1 MQIIDATGK
10 ACPQPVIMTKD
21 GLANLPEGQITVIVD
36 NPISRDNV
44 ERFSTSQGCSVTI
57 QEKDN
62 LFHLIITKGSQAIS
76 DYKISE
82 VCDCQVPPSIK
93 KTGILFYI
101 ASDQAGIGAEELGHI
116 LMRAFIKTIKDLDEK
131 PEKIIFLNSG
141 VKLSCKGS
149 KVIEDIK
156 ELEQSGIKI
165 LSCGTCLDYY
175 GLKEDLE
182 AGTIS
187 NMYEIL
193 SSLQEAQKIIRP

>member
-1 MQIIDATGK
+1 MMQIIDATGK

-21 GLANLPEGQITVIVD
+21 ALLSEEQITVIVD

-44 ERFSTSQGCSVTI
+44 KRFAKSQGCSVTS
-57 QEKDN
+57 QEKDA

-76 DYKISE
+76 DIKTSE
-82 VCDCQVPPSIK
+82 IIDCQTGLK
-93 KTGILFYI
+93 KLKGRTLFYI
-101 ASDQAGIGAEELGHI
+101 ASDQTGIGAEELGHI

-131 PEKIIFLNSG
+131 PEKIIFINSG

-149 KVIEDIK
+149 KVIEDLK
-156 ELEQSGIKI
+156 DLEKSGIKI
-165 LSCGTCLDYY
+165 LSCGTCLDFY
-175 GLKEDLE
+175 GLKEDLA

-193 SSLQEAQKIIRP
+193 SALQDAEKVIRP

>member
-21 GLANLPEGQITVIVD
+21 ALLSEEQITVIVD

-44 ERFSTSQGCSVTI
+44 KRFAISQGCSVTI
-57 QEKDN
+57 EGKDN

-76 DYKISE
+76 DIKTSE
-82 VCDCQVPPSIK
+82 IIDCQICSTEK
-93 KTGILFYI
+93 KGGTLFYI
-101 ASDQAGIGAEELGHI
+101 ASDQTGIGAEELGHI

-141 VKLSCKGS
+141 VRLSCKDS
-149 KVIEDIK
+149 KVIEDLK
-156 ELEQSGIKI
+156 ELEKSGIEI
-165 LSCGTCLDYY
+165 LSCGTCLDFY
-175 GLKEDLE
+175 GMKQDL
-182 AGTIS
+182 AVGTIS

-193 SSLQEAQKIIRP
+193 SALQDADKVIRP

>member
-21 GLANLPEGQITVIVD
+21 ALLSEEQITVIVD

-44 ERFSTSQGCSVTI
+44 ERFAISQGCSVTI
-57 QEKDN
+57 QGKDN

-76 DYKISE
+76 DIKTSE
-82 VCDCQVPPSIK
+82 IIDCQTGSTGK
-93 KTGILFYI
+93 KGGTLFYI
-101 ASDQAGIGAEELGHI
+101 ASDQTGIGAEELGHI
-116 LMRAFIKTIKDLDEK
+116 LMRAFIKTIIDLDEK

-149 KVIEDIK
+149 KVIEDLK
-156 ELEQSGIKI
+156 ELEKSGIKI
-165 LSCGTCLDYY
+165 LSCGTCLDFY
-175 GLKEDLE
+175 GLKEDLA

-193 SSLQEAQKIIRP
+193 SALQDAEKVIRP